1 MFSSYFRS
9 RPPSLLRGNLMVLGS
24 LGASFL
30 VARFPFNQPQPAIVI
45 PLLVA
50 ILGMAETFRC
60 LRLRWSLY
68 HGAVML
74 CLYMDIMA
82 LAMIVFLAVFPLLAR
97 LR

>member
-1 MFSSYFRS
+1 LFSSYFRS

-74 CLYMDIMA
+74 SLYMDIMA